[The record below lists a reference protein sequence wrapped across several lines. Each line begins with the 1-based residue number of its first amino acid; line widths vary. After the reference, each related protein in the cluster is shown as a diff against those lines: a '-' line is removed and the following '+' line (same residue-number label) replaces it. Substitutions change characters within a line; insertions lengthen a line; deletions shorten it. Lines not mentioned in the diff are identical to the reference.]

1 MDSHNKIEL
10 RKTVGKIK
18 QYMKIDKWILLLFL
32 LCGCYAGYGQEHI
45 FADTLDLQVHFR
57 YGYSIFEPELNE
69 NGARLDRF
77 IGRLWE
83 LQADTACRIERL
95 TFVGAASPEGNTA
108 MNRRLSARRAENILA
123 HIRTQI
129 ELPDSL
135 VSVVSLGIDWE
146 GLTAQVEASQMP
158 YRDEVLDILYHTP
171 EWILRDGKIVDGR
184 KRRLE
189 MLCGG
194 QAWWYMCGQFFP
206 KLRSSDVR
214 VVCRV
219 VQRTEPLVRLEG
231 SDTLAL
237 TPREPVVPVP
247 REMPALSDTVRPS
260 GMALPP
266 QKPFYMSLKTN
277 MLYDL
282 LLVPNIGAEFYV
294 GRGWTVGGTWAYAWW
309 SREKSH
315 FYWRLYGGELYVRK
329 YFGRLAAEKPLTGH
343 HLGVHGEIFTYDFE
357 LGGRGYIGGKP
368 GGSLWDKMNYA
379 VGVEYGYSLPI
390 TRRLNLDFTLGIGY
404 WGGEYKIYDPED
416 GHYVWKETRQR
427 HWFGPTKAEVSLV
440 WLLGRGNFNK
450 KKGGRR

>member
-1 MDSHNKIEL
+1 MNM
-10 RKTVGKIK
+10 KT
-18 QYMKIDKWILLLFL
+18 DKWILLLFL

-83 LQADTACRIERL
+83 LRADTTYRIEGL
-95 TFVGAASPEGNTA
+95 TFVGAASPEGNA
-108 MNRRLSARRAENILA
+108 VMNNRLSARRAENILA
-123 HIRTQI
+123 HIRTRL

-135 VSVVSLGIDWE
+135 VRVVSLGIDWD
-146 GLTAQVEASQMP
+146 GLTALVEASQMP

-171 EWILRDGKIVDGR
+171 EWIYRDGKIVDGR

-189 MLCGG
+189 MLRGG
-194 QAWWYMCGQFFP
+194 QAWWYMCEHLFP
-206 KLRSSDVR
+206 ELRSSDVQ
-214 VVCRV
+214 VVCEV
-219 VQRTEPLVRLEG
+219 VRRPEPLIRLEG
-231 SDTLAL
+231 CDTLAS
-237 TPREPVVPVP
+237 RVPFVP
-247 REMPALSDTVRPS
+247 APAYAVRPS
-260 GMALPP
+260 GAAAPSR
-266 QKPFYMSLKTN
+266 KPFYMSLKTN
-277 MLYDL
+277 MLYDV
-282 LLVPNIGAEFYV
+282 LLVPNIGAEFYA
-294 GRGWTVGGTWAYAWW
+294 GRGWTVGGSWAYAWW
-309 SREKSH
+309 SREKND
-315 FYWRLYGGELYVRK
+315 FFWRLYGGELYVRK
-329 YFGRLAAEKPLTGH
+329 YFGRRAAEKPLTGH
-343 HLGVHGEIFTYDFE
+343 HLGVYGEIFTYDFE

-368 GGSLWDKMNYA
+368 GGNLWNKMNYA

-440 WLLGRGNFNK
+440 WLLGRGNFNE
-450 KKGGRR
+450 KKGGWR